1 MPKSTLAVR
10 GNGIGSSIALPSIIT
25 LEGQETAKRFLE
37 FFTVNIRNPNTRLAY
52 AKAVGQFLAWCD
64 EHRQGLKDIEPMTVA
79 AYVEQLTQERAP
91 QTVKQHLAAIRM
103 LFDWL
108 VIGQVVSSNPASS
121 VRGPRYSIKKGKTP
135 VLSAADARRLL
146 DSIETGHVVGLRDR
160 ALIGLMVYSFARV
173 SAVVRMRVGD
183 YYQNGKRYWI
193 RLHEKGGKFHEVPVH
208 HMAEEYLDAYIEA
221 AGIVGEKNKPLFR
234 TTRGRTREL
243 TERALNRFE
252 AHKMVKRRAEE
263 AGLSRGIPATPSGPQ
278 VSRPTWRTA
287 ELSSTRSR
295 SRRMSRHERRSCMT
309 GRVTL

>member
-1 MPKSTLAVR
+1 MAEQHNLVAGGRVSDAVYLPVLISREGPRAST
-10 GNGIGSSIALPSIIT
+10 
-25 LEGQETAKRFLE
+25 RFLE
-37 FFTVNIRNPNTRLAY
+37 FFTVNIRNLNTRLAY

-64 EHRQGLKDIEPMTVA
+64 ERRQGLSDIEPMVVA
-79 AYVEQLTQERAP
+79 AYVEQLTRERAP

-108 VIGQVVSSNPASS
+108 VIGQIVSSNPASS

-135 VLSAADARRLL
+135 VLSAPDARRLL

-173 SAVVRMRVGD
+173 SAVVKMRVGD

-208 HMAEEYLDAYIEA
+208 HTAEEYLDAYIEA
-221 AGIVGEKNKPLFR
+221 AGIAEEQNKPLFR

-243 TERALNRFE
+243 TE
-252 AHKMVKRRAEE
+252 
-263 AGLSRGIPATPSGPQ
+263 
-278 VSRPTWRTA
+278 
-287 ELSSTRSR
+287 
-295 SRRMSRHERRSCMT
+295 
-309 GRVTL
+309 